1 MNNMNNNIHRTFEFN
16 KLILFIITL
25 LILKKIYTI
34 NPNYINDINKF
45 TLFYILCSFL
55 ILVIDKFKG
64 PLNIFIT
71 KKESIDFKKIIFI
84 MLYISLFYIYHPDGE
99 IREKIKNINYCFK
112 IIFVIIFMSQII
124 IGKFEIENSKLLI
137 FEYLFYHWII
147 FGIIVLLIYL
157 IVKNDNINKII
168 KLYLKILFLI
178 SIIIILIKPFI
189 DILVGYNKWK
199 YSNYILINHENS
211 SLKNNKII
219 INNFMNYII
228 INIIFI
234 LICIFIS
241 VLKIF

>member
-1 MNNMNNNIHRTFEFN
+1 MNNNIHAKFEFN

-99 IREKIKNINYCFK
+99 IL
-112 IIFVIIFMSQII
+112 IIA
-124 IGKFEIENSKLLI
+124 
-137 FEYLFYHWII
+137 
-147 FGIIVLLIYL
+147 
-157 IVKNDNINKII
+157 
-168 KLYLKILFLI
+168 LK
-178 SIIIILIKPFI
+178 
-189 DILVGYNKWK
+189 
-199 YSNYILINHENS
+199 
-211 SLKNNKII
+211 
-219 INNFMNYII
+219 
-228 INIIFI
+228 
-234 LICIFIS
+234 
-241 VLKIF
+241 

>member
-1 MNNMNNNIHRTFEFN
+1 M
-16 KLILFIITL
+16 
-25 LILKKIYTI
+25 
-34 NPNYINDINKF
+34 
-45 TLFYILCSFL
+45 
-55 ILVIDKFKG
+55 
-64 PLNIFIT
+64 
-71 KKESIDFKKIIFI
+71 
-84 MLYISLFYIYHPDGE
+84 
-99 IREKIKNINYCFK
+99 
-112 IIFVIIFMSQII
+112 
-124 IGKFEIENSKLLI
+124 
-137 FEYLFYHWII
+137 
-147 FGIIVLLIYL
+147 IVLLIYL

>member
-1 MNNMNNNIHRTFEFN
+1 MNNMNNNIHAKFEFN

-71 KKESIDFKKIIFI
+71 NKESIDFKKIIFI

-99 IREKIKNINYCFK
+99 ITDKIKNINYCFK

-124 IGKFEIENSKLLI
+124 IGKFEIENSK
-137 FEYLFYHWII
+137 
-147 FGIIVLLIYL
+147 LLIYL

-211 SLKNNKII
+211 SLKNNKITDEFLDKFYSYYRFSYYSI
-219 INNFMNYII
+219 ILFLFIYIS
-228 INIIFI
+228 
-234 LICIFIS
+234 IS
-241 VLKIF
+241 